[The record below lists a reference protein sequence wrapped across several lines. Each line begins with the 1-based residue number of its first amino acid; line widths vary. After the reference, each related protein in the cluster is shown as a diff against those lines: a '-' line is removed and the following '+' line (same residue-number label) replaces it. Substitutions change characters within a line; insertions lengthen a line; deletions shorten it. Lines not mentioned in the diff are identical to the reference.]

1 MKLLKSLPAVAAAA
15 SLAIAQPAL
24 ALATPDNDVP
34 VDEIGAPRPAEPLV
48 FFMLIAAVA
57 IGVALIVGEHGRHE
71 VPVSP

>member
-1 MKLLKSLPAVAAAA
+1 MKLIKSLPAAFAAA

-24 ALATPDNDVP
+24 ALAGPDTDVP

-57 IGVALIVGEHGRHE
+57 IIAALLVGESGGNA
-71 VPVSP
+71 PVSP

>member
-1 MKLLKSLPAVAAAA
+1 MKLLKSLPAVPAAA

-57 IGVALIVGEHGRHE
+57 SGIALIVGEHGRHE